1 MNHDGHDADHAADD
15 DHEPLVSIEFDA
27 FFALFHQRYLD
38 YARAQLTLSEPEQI
52 QDLVE
57 DVFAH
62 LGADWDQVLT
72 RPNPTGY
79 AWGLLRFAV
88 ETERRQRGE
97 VLMLVEQSVFMDAAN
112 RATRPV
118 FEALEDGLGIY
129 HAISCLP
136 ERQYDALLFNRFL
149 EYSTADTAAVMGIN
163 PGTVRVL
170 VHQAHSKLRKLTLL
184 AVSESDEE

>member
-1 MNHDGHDADHAADD
+1 MNHDVHGGEQADHDD
-15 DHEPLVSIEFDA
+15 RPLVSIEFDA
-27 FFALFHQRYLD
+27 FFEHYHQRYLD
-38 YARAQLTLSEPEQI
+38 YARAQLTLSEPDQV

-72 RPNPTGY
+72 RSNPVGH

-88 ETERRQRGE
+88 ENERRRRGE

-118 FEALEDGLGIY
+118 FEALEDGLGVY
-129 HAISCLP
+129 HAISRLP

-184 AVSESDEE
+184 AAAESDEE

>member
-1 MNHDGHDADHAADD
+1 MNHDVHGGEQADHDD
-15 DHEPLVSIEFDA
+15 RPLVSIEFDA
-27 FFALFHQRYLD
+27 FFEHYHQRYLD
-38 YARAQLTLSEPEQI
+38 YARAQLTLSEPEQV

-72 RPNPTGY
+72 RPNPVGH

-88 ETERRQRGE
+88 ENERRRRGE

-118 FEALEDGLGIY
+118 FEALEDGLGVY
-129 HAISCLP
+129 HAISRLP

-149 EYSTADTAAVMGIN
+149 EYSTADTAAVMGIS

-184 AVSESDEE
+184 AAAESDEE